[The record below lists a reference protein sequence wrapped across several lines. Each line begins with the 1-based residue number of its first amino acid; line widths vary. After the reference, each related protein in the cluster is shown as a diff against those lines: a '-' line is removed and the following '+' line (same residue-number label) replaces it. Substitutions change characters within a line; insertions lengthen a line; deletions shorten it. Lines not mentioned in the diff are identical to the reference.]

1 MKKKGTENKEA
12 ASWRTIKQG
21 SRRAVN
27 TQALQH
33 RRLKFLLRLLVVL
46 FAVLAILAGLF
57 SLRYFGEKLQKV
69 TILDPTQPELELD
82 FRTDGVLQPSWFM
95 EAFAEWVQRDVRD
108 VDVRALKD
116 ELERY
121 GQVADALVKVEL
133 PSSLV
138 VEIEE
143 RIPLLRVRARG
154 ESGRAQMYLIARDG
168 TLYGGEGYPVETLR
182 ALPGVA
188 GLKLRRLQGD
198 FVPIEGIEQIADLL
212 ESAKDQLPAVFRHWR
227 LLDLSDWDPT
237 APYRTSLI
245 RVRSTHV
252 QEIIFGTADFEGQI
266 KRLATILESIQRQQI
281 GQPAFIDLSYPEE
294 AVIRYR

>member
-1 MKKKGTENKEA
+1 
-12 ASWRTIKQG
+12 
-21 SRRAVN
+21 
-27 TQALQH
+27 
-33 RRLKFLLRLLVVL
+33 VVL
-46 FAVLAILAGLF
+46 FAVLAVLAGLF

-82 FRTDGVLQPSWFM
+82 FRTDGVLQPSWFR

-121 GQVADALVKVEL
+121 GQISDALVKVEL

-154 ESGRAQMYLIARDG
+154 ESGRAQLYLIARDG
-168 TLYGGEGYPVETLR
+168 TLYVGEGYPVETLR

-198 FVPIEGIEQIADLL
+198 FVPVEGIEQIADLL